1 MIMRIGTLQETSLHA
16 DLKAWYAQPG
26 DLIEARVEGF
36 VIDIVRGDLL
46 IEIQTGN
53 FSALKAKLNN
63 LLLSRKVLL
72 IYPIAEMKWIL
83 RLGKDKRTEIS
94 RRKSPKQGSLVH
106 LFAELVRIPDLIS
119 IPDFSLELIFIH
131 EEEIWVDDGK
141 GSWRRK
147 GWSIYDRRLMK
158 VLSTKRLSAP
168 EDFRALLPKSLPAE
182 FSTAD
187 LAVALAHPRYLAQK
201 MAYCLRRMGVI
212 ERAGKRGRSWLYA
225 IKR

>member
-1 MIMRIGTLQETSLHA
+1 MHVGTLQESSLHA

-26 DLIEARVEGF
+26 DRIEARVEGF
-36 VIDIVRGDLL
+36 VIDIVRGDLM

-83 RLGKDKRTEIS
+83 RLGEDKRTEIS

-147 GWSIYDRRLMK
+147 GWSIYDRRLIK

-168 EDFRALLPKSLPAE
+168 EDFRALLPESLPAE

-187 LAVALAHPRYLAQK
+187 LAVAMAQPRYLAQK

-212 ERAGKRGRSWLYA
+212 KRSGKRGKSWLYS
-225 IKR
+225 IRR